1 MSIMT
6 EKEFFGLWQYGLAR
20 VAAIVPRIY
29 LANPL
34 ANAEEHIQLFKE
46 AYADGVGYVMGP
58 ELGLT
63 GYSCGD
69 LFRNETLRQ
78 NALQALKVI
87 LRETS
92 KLNLMFSVGLP
103 LVVDGALY
111 NVAATCYRGKILGI
125 TPKTYPPEYGEFY
138 ELRYFARAT
147 ELLRKTI
154 TILGQIV
161 PIGNNLLFSVEDYPE
176 FVLSV
181 EICEDG
187 WVPVPMSA
195 FAALNGATI
204 IANLSASNDT
214 IGKADYREEL
224 FGSASGR
231 LLAALIYN
239 SAGFGEST
247 NDVAWGGHAFIA
259 DRGTIITRSK
269 MYQLQSQII
278 IGDVDLRTLI
288 NDRIRQSSFHQ
299 NAADNKRD
307 FVNISVKGELGDFN
321 QSVYKELR
329 FKIDSHP
336 FVPADPKKLAQ
347 RCHEVFLKQATSLA
361 RKLESLPLDMRKV
374 FIGISGGLDS
384 TLALLV
390 ACLAMDMLGLPR
402 TNIIAVTMPGFGTS
416 RRTKRNAI
424 KLVQACGAVLEK
436 IPVTGISQK
445 MFNLIGYNPATD
457 LTEDKLVLQ
466 NVQAWQRMQ
475 ILLTICCKNRGIVLG
490 TGDLS
495 EAFQGWCTFLAD
507 HASHYH
513 VNGGVAKTLIPHLIA
528 WASANVFTKEPLV
541 QRVLADIID
550 TPISPELLPT
560 DKDGKIAQKT
570 ENKIGP
576 YELID
581 FYMYYMIRFGFS
593 PVRIARYALQAFEGK
608 YSIGEIKNWFTK
620 INLRFFYSQF
630 KRNVSMEQPKIGLV
644 ALSPRGDW
652 RMPSDAQVDAW
663 TKDIESIPDQ
673 LN

>member
-1 MSIMT
+1 MATMT
-6 EKEFFGLWQYGLAR
+6 KREFLSLWQYGLAR
-20 VAAIVPRIY
+20 VAAIVPRIH

-34 ANAEEHIQLFKE
+34 ANAKEHIQLFKE
-46 AYADGVGYVMGP
+46 AHAKGAGYVMGP

-69 LFRNETLRQ
+69 LFRNETLRSA
-78 NALQALKVI
+78 ALQALTVV

-111 NVAATCYRGKILGI
+111 NCAATCYKGRILGI

-147 ELLRKTI
+147 ELLRKSI
-154 TILGQIV
+154 TILGQTV
-161 PIGNNLLFSVEDYPE
+161 PIGNNLLFSIEGLPE
-176 FVLSV
+176 FVLHV

-195 FAALNGATI
+195 FAALNGATLL
-204 IANLSASNDT
+204 ANLSASNDT
-214 IGKADYREEL
+214 IGKADYREDL
-224 FGSASGR
+224 FGGASGR

-259 DRGTIITRSK
+259 DRGTIIARSK
-269 MYQLQSQII
+269 MYQLQSQLIL
-278 IGDVDLRTLI
+278 GDVDLRTLV
-288 NDRIRQSSFHQ
+288 NERIRQSSFHQ
-299 NAADNKRD
+299 NAADNPRD
-307 FVNISVKGELGDFN
+307 FIRVNIKGNLGLNNDDLYHEL
-321 QSVYKELR
+321 Q
-329 FKIDSHP
+329 FKIDPHP
-336 FVPADPKKLAQ
+336 FVPSDPKKLAQ

-361 RKLESLPLDMRKV
+361 RKLESLPPDMRKV

-402 TNIIAVTMPGFGTS
+402 TNIIAITMPGFGTS
-416 RRTKRNAI
+416 RRTKNNAT
-424 KLVQACGAVLEK
+424 KLVKACGAVFEK
-436 IPVTGISQK
+436 ISIKGISNK
-445 MFNLIGYNPATD
+445 MFSLIGYNPD
-457 LTEDKLVLQ
+457 LDESEDKLVLQ

-475 ILLTICCKNRGIVLG
+475 VLLTMCCKGRGIVLG

-528 WASANVFTKEPLV
+528 WASTNVFIDEPMV

-560 DKDGKIAQKT
+560 DSSGKIAQKT

-581 FYMYYMIRFGFS
+581 FYMYYLIRFGFS
-593 PVRIARYALQAFEGK
+593 PIRITRYALQAFEGK
-608 YSIGEIKNWFTK
+608 YTIGEIKNWFSK

-630 KRNVSMEQPKIGLV
+630 KRNVSMEEPKIGLV
-644 ALSPRGDW
+644 CLSPRGDW

-663 TKDIESIPDQ
+663 VQEIEKIPDT
-673 LN
+673 LD